1 MQRCRRRQF
10 KCQTLVSFHLTIA
23 LLHTVVPMSQNLPTT
38 PATRFQIIFND
49 ALEVYKKRT
58 KNNLATH
65 PLAAQLQF
73 CDSPSAVL
81 IVLQEQA
88 QRLQQSR
95 SNDERLTKWLGPTVN
110 ILYALSETLG
120 EGVSLVNSKILFR
133 SAFGV

>member
-1 MQRCRRRQF
+1 
-10 KCQTLVSFHLTIA
+10 
-23 LLHTVVPMSQNLPTT
+23 MSQNLPTT
-38 PATRFQIIFND
+38 PATRFQLIFND